1 MCFIIVHK
9 KIKSPETVEFQG
21 FSFGGDKRDRTADLL
36 NAMQYFHLRSV
47 VFHKLFRIFVHNL
60 FPTVIVSYVT
70 NFYILHLQLQRIVL

>member
-1 MCFIIVHK
+1 MFSNRTQK
-9 KIKSPETVEFQG
+9 QKSPETVKFQG

-36 NAMQYFHLRSV
+36 NAMQCFHFKSV
-47 VFHKLFRIFVHNL
+47 IFYRLFRDFVHNL